1 MSPSDRDFRGSSSLP
16 PKTVPAHKREMRV
29 SFIVTQSTATGRS
42 RLARVC
48 FPAVEPA
55 YRRPPGRRLAGVET
69 VGFYTP
75 SLPAQGGQCRS
86 FRFNIRWANSREVCY
101 LLRGARRNAEQ

>member
-1 MSPSDRDFRGSSSLP
+1 M
-16 PKTVPAHKREMRV
+16 HV
-29 SFIVTQSTATGRS
+29 SFVVSQSTAIACS
-42 RLARVC
+42 RLARVW
-48 FPAVEPA
+48 FLAVEPA
-55 YRRPPGRRLAGVET
+55 YRKPLGRHLAGVET